1 MIKGKLEYRMQ
12 VHFVDIDVGI
22 SCDRG
27 ICVDNVTLA
36 LVSRPDLREAGVRL
50 WV

>member
-1 MIKGKLEYRMQ
+1 MWY
-12 VHFVDIDVGI
+12 VGI

-27 ICVDNVTLA
+27 ICVDNVTFA
-36 LVSRPDLREAGVRL
+36 LVSRPDLREAEVHL